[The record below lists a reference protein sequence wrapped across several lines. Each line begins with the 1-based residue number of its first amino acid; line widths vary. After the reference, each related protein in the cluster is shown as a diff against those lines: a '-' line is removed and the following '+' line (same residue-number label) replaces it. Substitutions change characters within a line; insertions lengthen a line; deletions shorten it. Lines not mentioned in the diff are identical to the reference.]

1 MGHDHIEEALVIL
14 VTFYFSKDWCFL
26 GPQMFNQICPQR
38 KIYILHFQ
46 ALLCLLC
53 MYVVGWK
60 CQSTSQFLVEEV
72 HGHDHMKEALALLVT
87 FDFSKDW
94 VLLINCLLR

>member
-1 MGHDHIEEALVIL
+1 
-14 VTFYFSKDWCFL
+14 
-26 GPQMFNQICPQR
+26 MFNQICPER

-72 HGHDHMKEALALLVT
+72 HGHDPMKEALALLVI
-87 FDFSKDW
+87 FISVKIW
-94 VLLINCLLR
+94 GLLINHLLR